1 MKKTGSLTKRAI
13 LFTAIIAATM
23 VVVALLVY
31 LLAFGRG
38 QDGMPF
44 VWSLLVGLGAA
55 AIAFYPLL
63 RALILPVSEH
73 IGALR
78 DVAVAVG
85 KGDLDARADER
96 APG

>member
-38 QDGMPF
+38 QDL
-44 VWSLLVGLGAA
+44 SL
-55 AIAFYPLL
+55 IH
-63 RALILPVSEH
+63 ISEPTRH
-73 IGALR
+73 
-78 DVAVAVG
+78 
-85 KGDLDARADER
+85 
-96 APG
+96 